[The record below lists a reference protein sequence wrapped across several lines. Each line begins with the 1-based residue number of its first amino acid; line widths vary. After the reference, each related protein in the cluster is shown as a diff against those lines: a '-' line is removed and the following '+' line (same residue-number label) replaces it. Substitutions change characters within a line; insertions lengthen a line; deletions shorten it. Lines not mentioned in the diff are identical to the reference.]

1 MYRCRRY
8 LSKLGRAPSRSSPK
22 ILYSPPANQNY
33 INSYFFVKIVH
44 DHNGEST
51 MRGIYNHKSKPVTG
65 FYLHDPGSNRALRL
79 AILVFFLVVPCVQAN
94 SFILFGPPMRSTGMI
109 DHPLSPGISRITPVY
124 PMGQPFTPVTLPSN
138 IPSNKAQL
146 VITTDCP
153 NPLSNPMFKSYRR
166 SYLVGPGLTT
176 GRVRFGTGT
185 TCCMM
190 YYAPLGVSRYIGQVP
205 CPHGPVNSLFSGRMR
220 PGSMPF

>member
-1 MYRCRRY
+1 
-8 LSKLGRAPSRSSPK
+8 
-22 ILYSPPANQNY
+22 
-33 INSYFFVKIVH
+33 
-44 DHNGEST
+44 
-51 MRGIYNHKSKPVTG
+51 MRGIYNHKSKQITG
-65 FYLHDPGSNRALRL
+65 FYSHNPRSNRVFRL
-79 AILVFFLVVPCVQAN
+79 AFIVFFLVVPCVQAN

-153 NPLSNPMFKSYRR
+153 NHLGSNPMFASYGR

-190 YYAPLGVSRYIGQVP
+190 YYSPLGVSRYIGQVP
-205 CPHGPVNSLFSGRMR
+205 CPYGLANSLFSRRMK
-220 PGSMPF
+220 PGSMLFKP